1 MNNPKLLEINK
12 LLMKFD
18 LEIIYRFN
26 LIFKVKQLQ
35 FNIIETT

>member
-12 LLMKFD
+12 LLIKFD